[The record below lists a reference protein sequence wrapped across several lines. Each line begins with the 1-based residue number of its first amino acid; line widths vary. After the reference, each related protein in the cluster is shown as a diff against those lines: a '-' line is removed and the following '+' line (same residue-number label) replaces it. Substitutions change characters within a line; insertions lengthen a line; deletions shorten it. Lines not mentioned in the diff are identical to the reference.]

1 MAVAHRAHNGQS
13 GSVTA
18 RRTSLIVAAVFV
30 LYVGVA
36 VGLNVW
42 EMVSGPEEVDMASL
56 VQELDQFT
64 VPSGATSS
72 PAAVA
77 ACTAGESP
85 YAERQF
91 EVHTASVEEAA
102 ADLASQ
108 APDLGWTP
116 IEEGL
121 FKGGGRL
128 LIVGGWGS
136 DETGVESEGV
146 ILTLA
151 ARGDC

>member
-1 MAVAHRAHNGQS
+1 VS
-13 GSVTA
+13 A
-18 RRTSLIVAAVFV
+18 RRTSLVAVAAFV
-30 LYVGVA
+30 LFAGVA
-36 VGLNVW
+36 VALNVW
-42 EMVSGPEEVDMASL
+42 KAVSEPEDVDMASL

-72 PAAVA
+72 PAEVA
-77 ACTAGESP
+77 ACVEGESP
-85 YAERQF
+85 HAAREF

-116 IEEGL
+116 IEESL
-121 FKGGGRL
+121 FESGGRL
-128 LIVGGWGS
+128 LIVQGWGQG
-136 DETGVESEGV
+136 DERGVESEGV
-146 ILTLA
+146 RLTLA